1 MVIVNSFGRGPRRP
15 RDFVF
20 NKLLANICKLTQL
33 SAQSFI
39 VSSWEIVACLLFG
52 SESASSFVAPI
63 TKKITENCLRWQG
76 YLMRRSKDQV
86 IQITL
91 NLPEEE
97 ERKRDK
103 GFDMMVE
110 Y

>member
-1 MVIVNSFGRGPRRP
+1 MGNCCKFFIRFRISKFFCRTHYKENHR
-15 RDFVF
+15 
-20 NKLLANICKLTQL
+20 KLPQIL
-33 SAQSFI
+33 
-39 VSSWEIVACLLFG
+39 
-52 SESASSFVAPI
+52 
-63 TKKITENCLRWQG
+63 QG

-110 Y
+110 YKERPQASPVA